1 MDIRLND
8 VLEMKKT
15 HPCGEKRWQVLRT
28 GMDFRLRCLGCGR
41 EVMTPRFKAEK
52 SIRAVFREGKRWT
65 SSKGEKPSTG
75 CGTAP
80 PGSAGKFGASG
91 GKRLPFYIWHRF
103 LTETGRNSPGDCDL
117 FFVPGQVY

>member
-41 EVMTPRFKAEK
+41 EVMTPRFLGNISLASSAVTLSNSTVPLPSSPCKARGK
-52 SIRAVFREGKRWT
+52 SR
-65 SSKGEKPSTG
+65 PCST
-75 CGTAP
+75 
-80 PGSAGKFGASG
+80 
-91 GKRLPFYIWHRF
+91 
-103 LTETGRNSPGDCDL
+103 
-117 FFVPGQVY
+117 V

>member
-52 SIRAVFREGKRWT
+52 SIRAVFREGNGWT
-65 SSKGEKPSTG
+65 SSKGEKAFDGMWDSPARFG
-75 CGTAP
+75 WKIWGLGRKEAP
-80 PGSAGKFGASG
+80 
-91 GKRLPFYIWHRF
+91 F
-103 LTETGRNSPGDCDL
+103 LHMAP
-117 FFVPGQVY
+117 VPD

>member
-1 MDIRLND
+1 
-8 VLEMKKT
+8 
-15 HPCGEKRWQVLRT
+15 
-28 GMDFRLRCLGCGR
+28 MDFRLRCLGCGL
-41 EVMTPRFKAEK
+41 EAMTPRFKAEK
-52 SIRAVFREGKRWT
+52 ASAPCSGRGNGWT

-103 LTETGRNSPGDCDL
+103 LTEQAAIPPGIATCFCPRPGILREQWQTGWPEDRKYPAGT
-117 FFVPGQVY
+117 